1 MEALAPPAE
10 AGPVIAYSC
19 VTMRSNPL
27 TALVLLAIC
36 TRAAASDLY
45 GAINRL
51 RAGETTCARAAD
63 LPPLTVR
70 PQLERAAAAL
80 ARGGALATSIRDTG
94 YRATHAAYIN
104 VSGGASERDLLA
116 ILQSHYCA
124 QMLDRASTDIGIYQ
138 NSSQLWIV
146 LAVPF
151 APRVA
156 ESEETAGQKI
166 LALVNS
172 ARAASRNCGGRYF
185 KAASPLRWNNTLA
198 RASRL
203 HAEDMARF
211 SYFSHEGKDGS
222 GPAQR
227 VERAGYRYRTTG
239 ENIAAGPMTS
249 EDVVADWL
257 KSPPHCANVMN
268 PAYTEMGVAFAV
280 SAASEMGVYWAQEF
294 GMPR

>member
-1 MEALAPPAE
+1 MW
-10 AGPVIAYSC
+10 
-19 VTMRSNPL
+19 SNPL
-27 TALVLLAIC
+27 TALALLAIC
-36 TRAAASDLY
+36 AHAAASDLY

-51 RAGETTCARAAD
+51 RAGDTTCARAAN
-63 LPPLTVR
+63 LPPLTAR

-80 ARGGALATSIRDTG
+80 ARGGELATSIRDAG
-94 YRATHAAYIN
+94 YRATHAASIN
-104 VSGGASERDLLA
+104 VSGGASERELLA

-124 QMLDRASTDIGIYQ
+124 QILDRASTDIGIYRDA
-138 NSSQLWIV
+138 SQLWIV

-156 ESEETAGQKI
+156 ESPESAGQTI

-172 ARAASRNCGGRYF
+172 ARVHSRNCGGRYF
-185 KAASPLRWNNTLA
+185 KAAGLLRWNDTLA
-198 RASRL
+198 HASRL

-227 VERAGYRYRTTG
+227 VARAGYRYRAMG
-239 ENIAAGPMTS
+239 ENIAAGPRTS
-249 EDVVADWL
+249 EDVVAGWL
-257 KSPPHCANVMN
+257 QSAPHCANLMN
-268 PAYTEMGVAFAV
+268 PAYTEMGAAFAV

-294 GMPR
+294 GTPR